1 MALKNLWNRLT
12 GRAPATET
20 PAETHH
26 GGLPEPFEPPPP
38 DAAGIDVT
46 HIEFNLTYSKDSYR
60 NRPRGFYLSVQPV
73 EVESQFVRMIP
84 MQGVRGFVSPSPVVR
99 LSKAARKAAHAN
111 VGVETLTAYLEQV
124 G

>member
-1 MALKNLWNRLT
+1 MQLDQQTLT
-12 GRAPATET
+12 KVIEDLSTQDKVRVPVDGVS
-20 PAETHH
+20 
-26 GGLPEPFEPPPP
+26 F
-38 DAAGIDVT
+38 AGIDVT

-84 MQGVRGFVSPSPVVR
+84 MQGVRGFVSPAPVAR